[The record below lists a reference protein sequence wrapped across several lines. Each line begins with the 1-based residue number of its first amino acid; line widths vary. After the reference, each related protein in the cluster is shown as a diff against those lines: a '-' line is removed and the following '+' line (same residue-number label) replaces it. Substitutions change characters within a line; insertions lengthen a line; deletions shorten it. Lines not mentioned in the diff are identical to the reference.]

1 MDGWLAYVLVGV
13 AVMAISLTVAA
24 ALRYVGRGQ
33 LPPALPDSDDS
44 HPELILGDM
53 TAAMSFQTPGSSRDR
68 SVILPELLR
77 AGYYRPTALTEFQ
90 AVRTALILT
99 PLVAAVG
106 TALLVSPAA
115 IPWVLAGGLVL
126 AMVGYSVPRLYV
138 GGKAAARQAEV
149 ERGLPIF
156 ADLLSI
162 ALMAGQSLL
171 LAMSRVTT
179 QLKFSYPGLATEL
192 EIVLRQAELL
202 NLATAFELWAERSQ
216 VEEVRNI
223 SVIVTQSQKLGN
235 DPSTVLMDYANNLRV
250 GLRQKADAQAQRTS
264 FWLLFPTIGFLWVP
278 AIILLL
284 GPAFFEFSKKRD
296 ENKATLKEGFNTLK
310 KDNQR
315 GQTPADGTSTP
326 GNN

>member
-53 TAAMSFQTPGSSRDR
+53 TAAMSVQMPGSSRDR
-68 SVILPELLR
+68 SVILPELLK

-106 TALLVSPAA
+106 TALLVPPAA
-115 IPWVLAGGLVL
+115 IPWVLAAGLVL
-126 AMVGYSVPRLYV
+126 AMVGFSAPRLYV
-138 GGKAAARQAEV
+138 GAKATARQREV
-149 ERGLPIF
+149 ERGLPVF

-162 ALMAGQSLL
+162 ALMAGQSLM

-202 NLATAFELWAERSQ
+202 NLATAFELWADRSQ

-278 AIILLL
+278 AIVLLL
-284 GPAFFEFSKKRD
+284 GPPFFEFSKKRD
-296 ENKATLKEGFNTLK
+296 ENRETLKEGFNALK
-310 KDNQR
+310 KDNQK
-315 GQTPADGTSTP
+315 GQTPADGTAP

>member
-1 MDGWLAYVLVGV
+1 MDGWLGYVLIGV
-13 AVMAISLTVAA
+13 AVMAISLMVAA
-24 ALRYVGRGQ
+24 AIRFIVSRNQ
-33 LPPALPDSDDS
+33 EPPPLPDTDDS

-53 TAAMSFQTPGSSRDR
+53 TDALSFQMPGGGTRDR
-68 SVILPELLR
+68 AQILPELLK

-90 AVRTALILT
+90 AVRMALILT

-106 TALLVSPAA
+106 TALLVPAA
-115 IPWVLAGGLVL
+115 AMPWVLAGGLVV
-126 AMVGYSVPRLYV
+126 AMIGFSLPRVYV
-138 GGKAAARQAEV
+138 GMKATARQREV
-149 ERGLPIF
+149 ERGLPVF

-216 VEEVRNI
+216 VPEVRNI
-223 SVIVTQSQKLGN
+223 SVIITQSQKLGN

-250 GLRQKADAQAQRTS
+250 NLRQKADAQAQRTG

-278 AIILLL
+278 AIIMLL
-284 GPAFFEFSKKRD
+284 GPAFYEFSQKRD
-296 ENKATLKEGFNTLK
+296 ENKDTLREGFNALK
-310 KDNQR
+310 EENQK
-315 GQTPADGTSTP
+315 GQTPQAP
-326 GNN
+326 AVRNN